1 MTTITIG
8 FSPCPNDT
16 FIFDAMVH
24 HKVDT
29 EGLKFDVVMEDVATL
44 NEMAFA
50 QKLEVTKLSFH
61 AFAYCLEAYQLLQAG
76 SALGNGVGP
85 LLIAK
90 KPMNREELE
99 KATIAIP
106 GKYTTANFLLAL
118 AYPNA
123 INKRTLLFSDIEKAV
138 LEGEVDAGLIIHEN
152 RFTYAD
158 HGLILIQDLGTY
170 WEEKSNQAIPLGGIV
185 VRRSFDTALQQK
197 IDRVLRRSLEYAFA
211 NTEDVLPFVKD
222 FAQAMSQ
229 EVMMKHIGLY
239 VNEFTLDLGEKGR
252 NAVLHILALGR
263 EKGILPESELDV
275 FVEKSPL

>member
-185 VRRSFDTALQQK
+185 VRRSFDKALQQK